1 MDIFPNRT
9 NYHALTYIKLDCL
22 SWYISDASFVI
33 AHHISKFPIPDEEL
47 NTKAKDR
54 GKHGIYEEMIQAWVT
69 YEVIKVLYIYGLSPE
84 PKDDI
89 DGIAPD
95 ICKYYLYVI
104 DGDDADVDELDEMQ
118 KLLMK
123 KTLHGGS
130 FDKCNFSGVDQ
141 VKWKADVKFMIP
153 FLLLSWVRHL
163 QQYFYDKKNTKK
175 TWSKHGN
182 YTPHLTL
189 RHGESKN
196 PLGLVFLSKVLGSKD
211 DHYQVKKYNDIK
223 PNEQETITVKDVKH
237 DKVLFASFEEW
248 AMFLLKPPLET
259 RLTEAI
265 TANAETK
272 RRWETCQAKLSSE
285 YTFHFTETDYTNK
298 KSKKKDKAI
307 IATDHTTLVYKDKT
321 EKQIHSVI
329 NQGLIKGQKIIEKLN
344 EKKKRTPDERQ
355 MIATME
361 TIRDAYIA
369 LAKKTLSQDVN
380 TLNDINQH
388 LKDNDEE
395 GQLENQNKAA
405 RVNNG
410 K

>member
-1 MDIFPNRT
+1 MDIFSNRK
-9 NYHALTYIKLDCL
+9 NYHTLTYIKLDCL

-33 AHHISKFPIPDEEL
+33 AHHISKFPIPAEEL
-47 NTKAKDR
+47 KAGAKDR

-89 DGIAPD
+89 EDIAPD
-95 ICKYYLYVI
+95 IYKYHLYII
-104 DGDDADVDELDEMQ
+104 DRDETEADELHEMQ

-123 KTLHGGS
+123 RTLHGTT
-130 FDKCNFSGVDQ
+130 FEKCNFSGVDQ
-141 VKWKADVKFMIP
+141 VNWKADVKFMIP

-163 QQYFYDKKNTKK
+163 QQYYYHKKNMKK

-182 YTPHLTL
+182 YTPHLKI
-189 RHGESKN
+189 RSGESKN
-196 PLGLVFLSKVLGSKD
+196 PLGLVFLSKKNGHTD
-211 DHYQVKKYNDIK
+211 DHYRVKNYNDIK
-223 PNEQETITVKDVKH
+223 PNEQQTMTVTDDH

-248 AMFLLKPPLET
+248 AMLILKPPLQT

-265 TANAETK
+265 AANDDTR
-272 RRWETCQAKLSSE
+272 RRWNASEAKLKSK
-285 YTFHFTETDYTNK
+285 YTFLFTDEDFTIK
-298 KSKKKDKAI
+298 KSKKKDKDSI
-307 IATDHTTLVYKDKT
+307 TTSHTTRVYTDKT

-329 NQGLIKGQKIIEKLN
+329 NEGLIKGQKSIEKLK
-344 EKKKRTPDERQ
+344 EKKKPTNDEKQ
-355 MIATME
+355 MIENME
-361 TIRDAYIA
+361 TIVEAYIA

-388 LKDNDEE
+388 LKAQD
-395 GQLENQNKAA
+395 GAA
-405 RVNNG
+405 DDNNG